1 MAGLVTGWPDTP
13 VGQAAGKE
21 LHLPDLG
28 RELPP
33 LGPGCEGPVAT
44 KRCPGC
50 GQVKA
55 RSAFWRNA
63 RRSDGC
69 ATYCKDCGHR
79 SSHQPPAL
87 LPTAPILPR
96 LRVAVAGASYVGD
109 PDWGVRRFARQMAA
123 TFGGDPEVFRVQ
135 LDRILRGD
143 LTQISFTSADRL
155 AIALGG
161 SAPGFWRADW

>member
-1 MAGLVTGWPDTP
+1 MWPGTP
-13 VGQAAGKE
+13 VDELADGE
-21 LHLPDLG
+21 LHLPGLAP
-28 RELPP
+28 ELPA
-33 LGPGCEGPVAT
+33 LRPGSGGPVET

-69 ATYCKDCGHR
+69 ATYCRDCGHLG
-79 SSHQPPAL
+79 SHKPPAL

-109 PDWGVRRFARQMAA
+109 PDYGVRRFARQMAA

-135 LDRILRGD
+135 LG
-143 LTQISFTSADRL
+143 LTRFHGHPEYGAMPQKGCPDARE
-155 AIALGG
+155 GG
-161 SAPGFWRADW
+161 GAAASSVVLQGVQG